1 MKASNSQIITI
12 IVGLFLLFTFP
23 PGFILFAFIAGV
35 GYLAKHLN
43 PYGSSPRTNQFMDD
57 DDSVSPTQQTLSHLK
72 AYLAASSAANQ
83 TNGEKDIL
91 SDQEQDAWN
100 NIVKELNDGTSEAK

>member
-12 IVGLFLLFTFP
+12 AVGLFLLFTFP
-23 PGFILFAFIAGV
+23 PGFILFALIVGV

-43 PYGSSPRTNQFMDD
+43 PYAASPRADQFMDD
-57 DDSVSPTQQTLSHLK
+57 NDSVSPTQQTLSHLK
-72 AYLAASSAANQ
+72 AYWAASAAANQ
-83 TNGEKDIL
+83 TNGEKELL

-100 NIVKELNDGTSEAK
+100 NIVKELNDSNESK